1 MRTTLLPAFRGWAV
15 ICEARDVNIGTDQLG
30 VFHPFIYAWRGANS
44 TAFGHKKVLIPC
56 LLIVSKARHLDL
68 G

>member
-15 ICEARDVNIGTDQLG
+15 ICEACDVNIGTDQLG
-30 VFHPFIYAWRGANS
+30 VFHPFLYAWRCADG
-44 TAFGHKKVLIPC
+44 TVLGHEKVLIPS
-56 LLIVSKARHLDL
+56 LLIVSKAGHWDL